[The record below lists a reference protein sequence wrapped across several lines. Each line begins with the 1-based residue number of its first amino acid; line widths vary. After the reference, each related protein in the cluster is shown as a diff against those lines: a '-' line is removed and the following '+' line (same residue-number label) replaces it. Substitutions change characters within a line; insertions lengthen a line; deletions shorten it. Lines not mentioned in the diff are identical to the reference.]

1 MSRRLLTLLLSVL
14 FCVWVTACAKRAEAP
29 AEAYYYDDYGGA
41 PAVAADYG
49 GADESYE
56 REEMARSRS
65 APAPMAPGGSSASY
79 KASTSPTAT
88 SGGEG
93 KGSGGSSGGGV
104 TVPKSTRMVFYTGYA
119 QLRVTRPEELV
130 DAVAKAAEARG
141 GFVERRSLTSITV
154 RVPVAQFED
163 AWREAL
169 GLGEVMSKSLT
180 AQDVTEA
187 FQDVELRLAAHQA
200 MLVRYQELLAKTT
213 EEQEKL
219 RILREIQRLSEEI
232 DLIQSQLRTLGSLAA
247 FSRLTVEGVPRQAL
261 VERAVREEIEG
272 FDFIQRLSP
281 FRADVNYEGELL
293 KLTVPEGFVALNDR
307 EHFSAE
313 SADGAILRA
322 TKLKN
327 EPAGDAAFWIAAI
340 QDRLGSEFASAERSE
355 IGGFQVLRL
364 VEPGADD
371 PYRYLIA
378 VRVEGKHLQL
388 IEIVYPGAAQE
399 ERYNAAVRAVL
410 AGEVG

>member
-1 MSRRLLTLLLSVL
+1 MSRHLLTLLLSVL
-14 FCVWVTACAKRAEAP
+14 FCVWVTACAKRSEAP
-29 AEAYYYDDYGGA
+29 AEAYYYDDYGA
-41 PAVAADYG
+41 TPAVAADYG

-56 REEMARSRS
+56 REEMARGRS
-65 APAPMAPGGSSASY
+65 APAPMAPGTSSTSY

-93 KGSGGSSGGGV
+93 KGNSGGSGGV

-261 VERAVREEIEG
+261 VERAVRGEIAG

-388 IEIVYPGAAQE
+388 VEIVYPGAAQE
-399 ERYNAAVRAVL
+399 ERYSAAVRAAL

>member
-1 MSRRLLTLLLSVL
+1 MLRQVLLLMLSALV
-14 FCVWVTACAKRAEAP
+14 CVWVTACAKRSQAP
-29 AEAYYYDDYGGA
+29 AEAYYGYAPEASMDYGYAAEAEELAYDDA
-41 PAVAADYG
+41 
-49 GADESYE
+49 
-56 REEMARSRS
+56 ARSR
-65 APAPMAPGGSSASY
+65 APAAPMPAGATAAAY
-79 KASTSPTAT
+79 KTSTTAST
-88 SGGEG
+88 GGEG
-93 KGSGGSSGGGV
+93 KSSGGGSSGGGV
-104 TVPKSTRMVFYTGYA
+104 SVPKSTRMVFYTGYA

-130 DAVAKAAEARG
+130 ESVAKAAEAKG
-141 GFVERRSLTSITV
+141 GYVERRSLTSITV
-154 RVPVAQFED
+154 RVPVAEFEA

-169 GLGEVMSKSLT
+169 GMGEVMSKSLT

-200 MLVRYQELLAKTT
+200 MLARYQELLAKTT

-293 KLTVPEGFVALNDR
+293 KLAVPEGFVALDDR
-307 EHFSAE
+307 QHFSAE

-322 TKLKN
+322 TKLEN
-327 EPAGDAAFWIAAI
+327 EPAGDATFWISAI
-340 QDRLGSEFASAERSE
+340 QDRLASEFASAERSE

-388 IEIVYPGAAQE
+388 VEIVYPGAAQE
-399 ERYNAAVRAVL
+399 ERYNAAVRAAL

>member
-1 MSRRLLTLLLSVL
+1 MSRHLLTLLLSVL
-14 FCVWVTACAKRAEAP
+14 FCVWVTACAKRADAP
-29 AEAYYYDDYGGA
+29 AEAYYDDYGAA
-41 PAVAADYG
+41 PAADYG
-49 GADESYE
+49 GSDESYE
-56 REEMARSRS
+56 REEMSRSRS
-65 APAPMAPGGSSASY
+65 APAPMAPGTSSASY

-93 KGSGGSSGGGV
+93 KGNSGGSGGV

-130 DAVAKAAEARG
+130 EAMAKAAEARG

-232 DLIQSQLRTLGSLAA
+232 DLIESQLRTLGSLAA

-293 KLTVPEGFVALNDR
+293 KLAVPEGFVALNDR

-322 TKLKN
+322 TKLDN

-340 QDRLGSEFASAERSE
+340 QDRLSSEFASAERSE

-378 VRVEGKHLQL
+378 VRVDGKFLQL
-388 IEIVYPGAAQE
+388 VEIVYPGAAQE
-399 ERYNAAVRAVL
+399 ERYSAAVRAAL
-410 AGEVG
+410 SGEVG

>member
-1 MSRRLLTLLLSVL
+1 MLRQVLLLLLSAL
-14 FCVWVTACAKRAEAP
+14 MCVWVTACAKRAEAP
-29 AEAYYYDDYGGA
+29 SAAYYGGYA
-41 PAVAADYG
+41 PEPAADYG
-49 GADESYE
+49 YAEA
-56 REEMARSRS
+56 EMMEYDDAPRSRAPS
-65 APAPMAPGGSSASY
+65 APTEPGSTAASY
-79 KASTSPTAT
+79 KTSAT
-88 SGGEG
+88 SSSGGEG
-93 KGSGGSSGGGV
+93 KQSGGSGGAS
-104 TVPKSTRMVFYTGYA
+104 VPKSTRMVFYTGYA
-119 QLRVTRPEELV
+119 QLRVTRPEDLV
-130 DAVAKAAEARG
+130 DTVAKAAEARG
-141 GFVERRSLTSITV
+141 GYVERRSLTSITV

-169 GLGEVMSKSLT
+169 GLGEVMSKSLS

-200 MLVRYQELLAKTT
+200 MLTRYQELLAKTT

-281 FRADVNYEGELL
+281 FRADVNFEGELL

-307 EHFSAE
+307 QHFSAE
-313 SADGAILRA
+313 SADGAIVRA
-322 TKLKN
+322 TRLTN

-340 QDRLGSEFASAERSE
+340 EDRLASEFASAERSE

-388 IEIVYPGAAQE
+388 VEIVYPGAAQE